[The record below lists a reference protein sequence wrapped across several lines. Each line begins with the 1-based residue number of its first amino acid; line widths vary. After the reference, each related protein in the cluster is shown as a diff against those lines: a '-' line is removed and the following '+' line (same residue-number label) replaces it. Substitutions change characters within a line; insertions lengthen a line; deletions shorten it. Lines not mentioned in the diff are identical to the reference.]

1 MENNRVH
8 ANADW
13 TSPMLLCRE
22 LAVVRSCLSHHKQNK
37 QAGISSNT
45 MRATPMVSIGLTQDQ
60 QHPQIDYI
68 PHKASMV
75 APGVP
80 SLFTLKN
87 YQ

>member
-1 MENNRVH
+1 M
-8 ANADW
+8 
-13 TSPMLLCRE
+13 
-22 LAVVRSCLSHHKQNK
+22 
-37 QAGISSNT
+37 
-45 MRATPMVSIGLTQDQ
+45 MRATPMVSIRSTQDQ